1 MSSLLS
7 RSRVGWLL
15 GFLLLPLLFWL
26 PAPAWAATE
35 VAPATSPWQVIDLGT
50 EKTILDIAFT
60 SNKQHG
66 WLVGTDLALY
76 ETQDGGQS
84 WSERALDLD
93 ETYRLNSISFKGDEG
108 WVVGQPSL
116 MLHTTDGGKNWLRIP
131 LSEKL
136 PGSPLLVT
144 ALGKGEAEM
153 ATDVA
158 AIYRSRDG
166 GKSWQAQVPD
176 AAGVARSV
184 SRSRDGRYL
193 AVSARGNFYST
204 WKPGDAAWTPH
215 QRTSSRR
222 LQLMGFGPDDRTWL
236 IARGGRLQFS
246 KVSTIDSWE
255 EMLEE
260 SDAWDP
266 AVEPERNAGW
276 GFLDLA
282 YRSKQEIWLSGGS
295 GTLLVSDDAGE
306 HWQRDRVIAKLPS
319 NLYTIKFFAP
329 QQGFVLGQRGLL
341 LRYAPEAAA

>member
-35 VAPATSPWQVIDLGT
+35 VAPSTSPWQVIDLGT

-76 ETQDGGQS
+76 EDSGWWTKL
-84 WSERALDLD
+84 SERALDLD

-204 WKPGDAAWTPH
+204 WKPGDTTWTPA

-246 KVSTIDSWE
+246 KTSQIDNWE

-260 SDAWDP
+260 SDAWGT
-266 AVEPERNAGW
+266 AIEPERTQAGASLIW
-276 GFLDLA
+276 PTAPSRNLA
-282 YRSKQEIWLSGGS
+282 VGWQWHPVGERGWRGTTGTRS
-295 GTLLVSDDAGE
+295 
-306 HWQRDRVIAKLPS
+306 RDCKLPS

-329 QQGFVLGQRGLL
+329 KQGFVLGQRGLL